1 MGGFQS
7 RMQYR
12 LSNKVHVLDHCYRLM
27 RERIC
32 MNLFGQY
39 TKENGVHV
47 IVDVAPENL
56 WTGNDADAVN
66 TYAKLLQT
74 MILNGIVIGE
84 FQ

>member
-1 MGGFQS
+1 
-7 RMQYR
+7 
-12 LSNKVHVLDHCYRLM
+12 
-27 RERIC
+27 